1 MTSSERF
8 LTRTQLAR
16 VLGISSQTITYRELR
31 GHLPQ
36 PEKFLGRPV
45 YGPESQQIV
54 KAFFAGH
61 RWVPGGLDGE

>member
-1 MTSSERF
+1 MLSDGF
-8 LTRTQLAR
+8 MTRTELAR

-36 PEKFLGRPV
+36 PENCLGRPV

-54 KAFFAGH
+54 KEFFAKQ